1 MMRWMA
7 PLRHLSAK
15 LLCDRIS
22 SEWEPSMGEVTT
34 IGLDLAKQVFQVHGV
49 DAKGATVLRKQLR
62 RAQVLAFF
70 SRLPPCLVG
79 LEACATAHY
88 WARELRALS
97 HEVRLMPAQYVKAYS
112 RRNKNDAADAEAIC
126 EAVQRPRM
134 RFVPVKTAEQQA
146 SQLLHRGREQLV
158 RQRTMLVNAL
168 RAHLAEFGL
177 VAAQGLRNVGEL
189 IAIVRKQDDTRVP
202 DMARQVLQVLA
213 NQIEQ
218 IEAAIAALEKQLLAW
233 HKTNAVSQRLAQH
246 SRHWADHRYSNCHD
260 GGRPECLSLRA
271 GVRRLAGLGA
281 PAEFNRRQ
289 TAARRHHKT
298 RQSLS
303 APAAHQWGQRQ
314 STAIEGDQSRS
325 MGDPAAPEAAAAGRR
340 RGAGQQDSADR
351 LGGDAA
357 RERIPAPGCGGLIRR
372 RRRWSLR
379 ESNDA

>member
-1 MMRWMA
+1 MMGWMA

-34 IGLDLAKQVFQVHGV
+34 IELDLAKQIFQVHGV

-88 WARELRALS
+88 WARELRVS
-97 HEVRLMPAQYVKAYS
+97 HEVRLMPAQYVKAYI

-168 RAHLAEFGL
+168 RAHLAELGL

-189 IAIVRKQDDTRVP
+189 IATVRDDGDTRLP
-202 DMARQVLQVLA
+202 DVARQVLQVLA
-213 NQIEQ
+213 RSE
-218 IEAAIAALEKQLLAW
+218 ERRVGKEG
-233 HKTNAVSQRLAQH
+233 T
-246 SRHWADHRYSNCHD
+246 
-260 GGRPECLSLRA
+260 
-271 GVRRLAGLGA
+271 VR
-281 PAEFNRRQ
+281 
-289 TAARRHHKT
+289 
-298 RQSLS
+298 
-303 APAAHQWGQRQ
+303 
-314 STAIEGDQSRS
+314 
-325 MGDPAAPEAAAAGRR
+325 
-340 RGAGQQDSADR
+340 
-351 LGGDAA
+351 
-357 RERIPAPGCGGLIRR
+357 
-372 RRRWSLR
+372 
-379 ESNDA
+379 